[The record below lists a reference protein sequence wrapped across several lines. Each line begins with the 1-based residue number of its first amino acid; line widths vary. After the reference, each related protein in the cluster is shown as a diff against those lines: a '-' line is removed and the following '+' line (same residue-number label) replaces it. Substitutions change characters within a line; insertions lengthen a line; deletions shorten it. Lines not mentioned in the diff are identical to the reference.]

1 MFFICRKHILTTK
14 VKETACLYQAK
25 ILFWVSINYDFLQ
38 KSERFQVFMAP
49 VEIYKKWHESLNY
62 WYRYIY
68 SYILNKSTRYKYF

>member
-25 ILFWVSINYDFLQ
+25 ILFLVSINYDFLQ

-49 VEIYKKWHESLNY
+49 VEIYK
-62 WYRYIY
+62 R
-68 SYILNKSTRYKYF
+68 